1 MCDFS
6 KIRILI
12 VDDSS
17 IWRTFLIR
25 HLHDAG
31 LKGIEVACD
40 GVQAVFKSRTV
51 PIDLV
56 LMDVVLPHMN
66 GIAAAA
72 AIRDVA
78 PGAKIVFLSAICD
91 PEVRLE
97 ALKAGGQDYVLKS
110 LAGRELIDAIK
121 GALRRNP

>member
-31 LKGIEVACD
+31 LKGIDVAYD
-40 GVQAVFKSRTV
+40 GVQAVFKARTV

-56 LMDVVLPHMN
+56 LMDVALPHMN

-78 PGAKIVFLSAICD
+78 PAVKIVFLSAICD
-91 PEVRLE
+91 PEVRLA
-97 ALKAGGQDYVLKS
+97 ALKAGGHDYVLKS
-110 LAGRELIDAIK
+110 LAGQELIGAIK
-121 GALRRNP
+121 AALGRKP